1 MNIRVAKTMLT
12 LCIVY
17 LSIFYILKIFF
28 PSVFLL
34 QITNPGILKF
44 GNTIQSNVILLYVY
58 YTVSSALTFYLYN
71 CACCGRFKF
80 KKLEILYMAIATAIS
95 VAFPEEKVSLYV
107 HVTTCIMLVLPLLC
121 NGSFKYTVIS
131 FVIHGT
137 LSQMLFVI
145 RGFEEVVGYV
155 NVASGFL
162 LSTDC
167 YIWLA
172 LLAILNYLKEEKKH
186 ENRTALS

>member
-1 MNIRVAKTMLT
+1 MLT

-17 LSIFYILKIFF
+17 LSIFYILKFFF

-34 QITNPGILKF
+34 QITNDGILKF
-44 GNTIQSNVILLYVY
+44 GNAIQSNVILLYIY

-80 KKLEILYMAIATAIS
+80 KKLEMLYMAIATAIS
-95 VAFPEEKVSLYV
+95 VAFPEDKVALYV
-107 HVTTCIMLVLPLLC
+107 HVTTCIMLILPLLC

-145 RGFEEVVGYV
+145 RGLEEVVGYV
-155 NVASGFL
+155 NIASGFL